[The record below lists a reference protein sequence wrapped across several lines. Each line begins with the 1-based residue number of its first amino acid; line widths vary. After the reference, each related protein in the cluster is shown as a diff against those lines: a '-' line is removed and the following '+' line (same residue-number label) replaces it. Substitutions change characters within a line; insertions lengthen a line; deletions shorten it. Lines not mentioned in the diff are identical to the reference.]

1 MENKKIINSEEI
13 KHYIQQEKIQYI
25 KVGITDVDGVL
36 RGKYMHSE
44 KFMKALEEGFGFCDV
59 IFGWDLHDELYIFRE
74 SKDCSPFTGWHTG
87 FPDTKIRIIFNSMR
101 EIPFEERTPLFLSEL
116 ESPALCP
123 RGVLKKVL
131 ERLKEKG
138 FLARAALEYEFFLFN
153 ETSRTIEE
161 KEFKNLEN
169 YTPGMFGYSILRNS
183 VKSDFFQDILSMCS
197 SMDMSLEGLHT
208 ETGPGVI
215 EAAISVDEAL
225 LAADKATIFK
235 TFMKVLAQ
243 KNNLIATFM
252 AKWSKDFPGQSG
264 HIHCSLVD
272 QNGNPSFDDSEERGQ
287 ELLNYFLGGLQR
299 YMREFCVLLAPTVNS
314 YKRLSPGAWAPIN
327 MTWGTE
333 NRTVGFRFIKGNP
346 YSQRIENRIAGA
358 DANPYLAI
366 AATVGAG
373 LLGIENKIELT
384 PETKGNAYSKKVS
397 KDYRVPTSLKEAT
410 MLFKRSAHARSLFG
424 DNFVDHFSSTREWE
438 YDQYT
443 KYGTP
448 FRKDPKE
455 ISKWELSRYFE
466 II

>member
-183 VKSDFFQDILSMCS
+183 VRSDFFQDILSMCS

-235 TFMKVLAQ
+235 TFMKVSPPLRKERDRNA
-243 KNNLIATFM
+243 LIQGI
-252 AKWSKDFPGQSG
+252 KDGLIDVIVSDHKPE
-264 HIHCSLVD
+264 D
-272 QNGNPSFDDSEERGQ
+272 EE
-287 ELLNYFLGGLQR
+287 
-299 YMREFCVLLAPTVNS
+299 S
-314 YKRLSPGAWAPIN
+314 KRLPFAQAAEGSIGIETLLSLSLELYHNESLPLKKIIETITYNPAKILKIDK
-327 MTWGTE
+327 GTLK
-333 NRTVGFRFIKGNP
+333 KGSDADLCIFDLNQP
-346 YSQRIENRIAGA
+346 WKVDVSKLKSKSKNAAIENRKLQGKVLMT
-358 DANPYLAI
+358 YL
-366 AATVGAG
+366 
-373 LLGIENKIELT
+373 
-384 PETKGNAYSKKVS
+384 KGESVF
-397 KDYRVPTSLKEAT
+397 SL
-410 MLFKRSAHARSLFG
+410 
-424 DNFVDHFSSTREWE
+424 
-438 YDQYT
+438 Q
-443 KYGTP
+443 
-448 FRKDPKE
+448 
-455 ISKWELSRYFE
+455 
-466 II
+466 